1 MMLAMRASSGAVAAV
16 LLVSIGTGCVAGRSH
31 LVQSPALGRPVD
43 VVAPDL
49 RGEEFR
55 VVDGVGLVRIID
67 FWATWCEPCRE
78 QFPVLEAL
86 ARAHQSE
93 GLAIYAVSVD
103 EDLAQVVAFL
113 QTTPLPFRVLFDKG
127 GARHSEPL
135 GIERLPTTLLVD
147 RTGRVRF
154 VNQGY
159 RPQDAELLD
168 REVRRLLTEP
178 P

>member
-1 MMLAMRASSGAVAAV
+1 MMLAMRASSDAVAIALV
-16 LLVSIGTGCVAGRSH
+16 VSIGIGCVAGRSH
-31 LVQSPALGRPVD
+31 LVHSPALERPVD

-49 RGEEFR
+49 RGEECR
-55 VVDGVGLVRIID
+55 VADGVGLVRIVD

-78 QFPVLEAL
+78 QFPALEAL

-103 EDLAQVVAFL
+103 EDLVQVVAFL

-135 GIERLPTTLLVD
+135 GIERLPTTLVVD
-147 RTGRVRF
+147 RAGRVRF
-154 VNQGY
+154 VHQGY
-159 RPQDAELLD
+159 QPRDAEVLD